1 MDLTG
6 IINQLRQERD
16 AISESILALES
27 LHAGTGPRRGRPPKW
42 MVAAR
47 AAEATAA
54 APAKRRGRPPG
65 SGKKTMTSKGS

>member
-16 AISESILALES
+16 AITESILALES
-27 LHAGTGPRRGRPPKW
+27 LHAGSGPRRGRPPKW
-42 MVAAR
+42 MVEAR
-47 AAEATAA
+47 AAETSA

-65 SGKKTMTSKGS
+65 SGKKSNPVKGA